1 MRRCFICTFDMF
13 ADRAIDPNGSAPW
26 KERENE
32 MKTIIRG
39 RICGLLSGT
48 AGEINGIVLDTGR
61 RVRFSPDRASRVL
74 SIAILGSLVEV
85 KTSAASVLESGSDV
99 EAIRVINLDSHK
111 SASLSSPMPPNS
123 PEVPSGDCLP
133 RGTTVPLAVSP
144 PLVKSVSNEGFP
156 KSWVIRK
163 QVMDEIEQAYD
174 TLHRIQAMLV
184 HLKVI
189 CQEQPATGQYLD
201 EAKHT
206 YVQALSHFQVFD
218 FEAAGEFAAASSNL
232 SRVVEILL
240 SNIFR
245 PSGDTFADELAVQP
259 GLENVERLLVR
270 IRWVTEHGTLPSE
283 DRARVQKL
291 TSWCADL
298 SHNARCLLDKGQKG
312 EALTF
317 AQAAD
322 ELARSVE
329 HLCRE
334 CYVTRCALSQ
344 SPAPIQ

>member
-1 MRRCFICTFDMF
+1 M
-13 ADRAIDPNGSAPW
+13 A
-26 KERENE
+26 
-32 MKTIIRG
+32 
-39 RICGLLSGT
+39 
-48 AGEINGIVLDTGR
+48 
-61 RVRFSPDRASRVL
+61 
-74 SIAILGSLVEV
+74 
-85 KTSAASVLESGSDV
+85 
-99 EAIRVINLDSHK
+99 
-111 SASLSSPMPPNS
+111 
-123 PEVPSGDCLP
+123 
-133 RGTTVPLAVSP
+133 VPLAASP
-144 PLVKSVSNEGFP
+144 PVVKSVSNANFP
-156 KSWVIRK
+156 GSFVIRK
-163 QVMDEIEQAYD
+163 QVMDEIEQAYG

-206 YVQALSHFQVFD
+206 YVQALSRFQVFD
-218 FEAAGEFAAASSNL
+218 FEAAGEFAAASSSL

-240 SNIFR
+240 SNNFR
-245 PSGDTFADELAVQP
+245 PSSDTFTDELAVQP

-283 DRARVQKL
+283 DRSRVQKL

-298 SHNARCLLDKGQKG
+298 SHSARRLLDKGQKG